1 MQEKFTALFQ
11 IDGFAFHNRH
21 PVYKLRLNGYAY
33 IGAEASRTYLLVA
46 FLVTYLPIYLFTYY
60 LLRVGVFDKRHAI
73 FYRPL
78 N

>member
-46 FLVTYLPIYLFTYY
+46 FLVTYLPIYLFTYLPIYLFTYY
-60 LLRVGVFDKRHAI
+60 LLPVARRGI
-73 FYRPL
+73 
-78 N
+78 